1 MVSPTDFD
9 HSVNLMLMHHIVLL
23 DMSDTILH
31 MEGNPSG
38 RSVGK
43 LEKLQKLFKIA
54 SQLFCMLVLYGLS

>member
-1 MVSPTDFD
+1 
-9 HSVNLMLMHHIVLL
+9 MLMHHIVLL

-31 MEGNPSG
+31 MAGNPSG